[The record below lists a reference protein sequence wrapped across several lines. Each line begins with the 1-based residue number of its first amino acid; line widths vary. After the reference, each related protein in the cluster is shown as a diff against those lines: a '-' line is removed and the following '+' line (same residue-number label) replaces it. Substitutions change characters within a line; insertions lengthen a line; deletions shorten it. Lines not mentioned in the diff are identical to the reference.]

1 MQAYGRFSDAHRRN
15 PLQSFQSE
23 REKMGNDLT
32 LKRNSLAAIETQL
45 QTAKVKLQEKTPAFT
60 TLKSA
65 IVPVKPAGPKRMIF
79 VALMMILSTIA
90 TSIYILRIII
100 KETI

>member
-1 MQAYGRFSDAHRRN
+1 MVMNLISRCCFQQAD
-15 PLQSFQSE
+15 
-23 REKMGNDLT
+23 M
-32 LKRNSLAAIETQL
+32 
-45 QTAKVKLQEKTPAFT
+45 KVQQETPAFT